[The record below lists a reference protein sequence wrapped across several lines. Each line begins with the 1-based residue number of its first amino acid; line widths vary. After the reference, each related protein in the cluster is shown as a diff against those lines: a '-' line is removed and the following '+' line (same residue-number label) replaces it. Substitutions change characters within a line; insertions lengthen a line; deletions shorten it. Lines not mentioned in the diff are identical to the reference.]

1 MAVSGAP
8 RSGSIRESTNPYEN
22 AVQQLEIVADQ
33 LGLDEGLL
41 QVLSYPQRE
50 LTVNFPVKMDD
61 GATRVFKGY
70 RVQHNCARGPAK
82 GGIRYSPTTGLDE
95 VRALA
100 MWMTWKCA
108 LVSIPFGGAKGGVMC
123 DNRALSI
130 HELERLTRRYTTA
143 ISVVLG
149 PNRDIP
155 APDAGTNPQVMGWI
169 MDTYSMHQGFTVP
182 AVVTGK
188 PISIGGSEGRV
199 EATGR
204 GIVIAAERVA
214 HDLGIRL
221 QDATVAVQGLG
232 NVGSAAAKLFSEMGA
247 RVVGV
252 CDYQGGV
259 FNRAGVD
266 VPAAVERVRRGE
278 PLQGAG
284 LGDDITSAQL
294 LELPVDILVPAA
306 TENQITQANAGRV
319 QARAV
324 VEGANGPT
332 TPVADR
338 ILGDRG
344 VLLVP
349 DILANAGGVIVSY
362 FEWVQDLQSFFWS
375 EGEVND
381 RMKRML
387 LQAYDA
393 VAAMAKAEQ
402 VNLRTAAYLIGV
414 QRVAEATKVRGIY
427 P

>member
-8 RSGSIRESTNPYEN
+8 RCGSIRESTNPYEN
-22 AVQQLEIVADQ
+22 AVQQLEIVADR

-61 GATRVFKGY
+61 GTTRVFKGY

-82 GGIRYSPTTGLDE
+82 GGIRYSPTAGLDE

-123 DNRALSI
+123 DSRALSLG
-130 HELERLTRRYTTA
+130 ELERLTRRYTTA

-214 HDLGIRL
+214 HDLGVRL
-221 QDATVAVQGLG
+221 QDATIAVQGLG
-232 NVGSAAAKLFSEMGA
+232 NVGAAAASLFAQMGA
-247 RVVGV
+247 RVVGL
-252 CDYQGGV
+252 CDVQGGV
-259 FNRAGVD
+259 YNEAGVD
-266 VPAAVERVRRGE
+266 VQAAIDRTRRGE
-278 PLQGAG
+278 SLQDAG
-284 LGDDITSAQL
+284 LGDSISSAEL

-319 QARAV
+319 QARAI

-338 ILGDRG
+338 ILCERG

-375 EGEVND
+375 EVEVND

-393 VAAMAKAEQ
+393 VAAMAKAEK

>member
-1 MAVSGAP
+1 
-8 RSGSIRESTNPYEN
+8 
-22 AVQQLEIVADQ
+22 
-33 LGLDEGLL
+33 
-41 QVLSYPQRE
+41 
-50 LTVNFPVKMDD
+50 
-61 GATRVFKGY
+61 
-70 RVQHNCARGPAK
+70 
-82 GGIRYSPTTGLDE
+82 
-95 VRALA
+95 
-100 MWMTWKCA
+100 
-108 LVSIPFGGAKGGVMC
+108 
-123 DNRALSI
+123 
-130 HELERLTRRYTTA
+130 
-143 ISVVLG
+143 VVLG

-214 HDLGIRL
+214 HDLGVRL
-221 QDATVAVQGLG
+221 QDATIAVQGLG
-232 NVGSAAAKLFSEMGA
+232 NVGAAAASLFAQMGA
-247 RVVGV
+247 RVVGL
-252 CDYQGGV
+252 CDVQGGV
-259 FNRAGVD
+259 YNKAGVD
-266 VPAAVERVRRGE
+266 VQAAIDRTRRGE
-278 PLQGAG
+278 SLQDAG
-284 LGDDITSAQL
+284 LGDSISSAEL

-319 QARAV
+319 RARAV

-338 ILGDRG
+338 ILCERG

-375 EGEVND
+375 EVEVND

-393 VAAMAKAEQ
+393 VAAMAKAEK